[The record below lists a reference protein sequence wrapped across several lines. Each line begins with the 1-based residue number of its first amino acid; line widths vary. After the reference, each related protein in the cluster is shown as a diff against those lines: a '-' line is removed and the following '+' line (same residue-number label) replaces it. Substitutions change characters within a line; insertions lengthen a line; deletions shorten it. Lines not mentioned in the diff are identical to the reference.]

1 MRSVRTT
8 VFRSN
13 RTQAVRLPKAVALH
27 VSVHAVDVSVVGD
40 ARVITPA
47 GGAVDY
53 WFDQSVTVT
62 ADFLAT
68 RDQGEQERPEL

>member
-1 MRSVRTT
+1 MPSVRTT

-13 RTQAVRLPKAVALH
+13 RTQAVRLPKAVALPER
-27 VSVHAVDVSVVGD
+27 VHAVDITVVGE

-53 WFDQSVTVT
+53 WFDRSVTVT
-62 ADFLAT
+62 ADFLST
-68 RDQGEQERPEL
+68 REQGEQERHGL